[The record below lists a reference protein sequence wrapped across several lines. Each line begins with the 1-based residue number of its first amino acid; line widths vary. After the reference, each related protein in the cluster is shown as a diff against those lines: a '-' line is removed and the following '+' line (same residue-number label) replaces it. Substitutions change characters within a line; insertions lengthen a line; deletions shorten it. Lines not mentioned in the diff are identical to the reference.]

1 MILELISFSLDIKNI
16 ETRSGRMQSA
26 ANTQW
31 HIPLQKVGNFF
42 KIIHNKTVYSRLQ
55 QSRRIV
61 WTGILRL

>member
-16 ETRSGRMQSA
+16 ETRSGRLQSA

-42 KIIHNKTVYSRLQ
+42 
-55 QSRRIV
+55 
-61 WTGILRL
+61 